1 MWWHNIQQE
10 FFHYTSI
17 TKWVMIALSVLAAQR
32 WKVLSTPLRIVAV
45 WIFFSLFIELG
56 ASYARQVYRNN
67 LAWYHAYTLG
77 ELLLLSTFYQMILDE
92 KSFIKRYFLPLTAVL
107 TFLVVFNSI
116 FIQYIDT
123 INSYSKSLVQLVLIW
138 YAIDFAFTFWDD
150 HEKPAHYNELRLINS
165 GALFYYCGSL
175 FIFLFSRLVP
185 LNEDG
190 YYWMWDLNMVLLII
204 FLAMVFLA
212 LYRTG
217 RK

>member
-1 MWWHNIQQE
+1 M
-10 FFHYTSI
+10 
-17 TKWVMIALSVLAAQR
+17 VALSVLAIQR

-77 ELLLLSTFYQMILDE
+77 ELLLLSAFYSMILDK
-92 KSFIKRYFLPLTAVL
+92 KSFIRRYFVPLTAAFI
-107 TFLVVFNSI
+107 FLVVFNSL
-116 FIQYIDT
+116 FIQVFDT
-123 INSYSKSLVQLVLIW
+123 LNSYSKSLVQIVLIW
-138 YAIDFAFTFWDD
+138 YAVDFAFTFWDD
-150 HEKPAHYNELRLINS
+150 HDKPFYYNELRLINS

-175 FIFLFSRLVP
+175 FIFLFSSLVP

-204 FLAMVFLA
+204 FLSMVFLA

-217 RK
+217 TK

>member
-1 MWWHNIQQE
+1 MWWHSIQQE
-10 FFHYTSI
+10 FFHYTSL
-17 TKWVMIALSVLAAQR
+17 TKWVMVALSVLAAQR
-32 WKVLSTPLRIVAV
+32 WKVLSTPLRIIAV

-77 ELLLLSTFYQMILDE
+77 ELLLLSAFYRLILD
-92 KSFIKRYFLPLTAVL
+92 KNSIIKRYLVPLTAVF
-107 TFLVVFNSI
+107 TFLVIFNSL

-123 INSYSKSLVQLVLIW
+123 INSYSKTLVQLVLIW

-150 HEKPAHYNELRLINS
+150 HDKPAYYNELRLINS